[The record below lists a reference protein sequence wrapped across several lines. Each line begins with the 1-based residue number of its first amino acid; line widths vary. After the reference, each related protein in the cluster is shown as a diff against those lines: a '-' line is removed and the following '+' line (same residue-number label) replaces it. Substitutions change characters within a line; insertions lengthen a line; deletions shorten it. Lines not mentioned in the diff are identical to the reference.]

1 LVVAPAKSE
10 KDPEM
15 RPPPVRLRLPKQ
27 ATQPDSNDQFLAG
40 AGKRQRILSSVFAQQ
55 FRHVKRRNLFERPAV
70 EGDSLVPALMPAFG
84 FCWPKARLDAASTS
98 PAKPIIGLRAGASSV
113 EGRQS

>member
-1 LVVAPAKSE
+1 
-10 KDPEM
+10 M
-15 RPPPVRLRLPKQ
+15 RLRLPKQ

-40 AGKRQRILSSVFAQQ
+40 AGKCQRILSSVFAQQ

-70 EGDSLVPALMPAFG
+70 EGDSFVPALMPAFG

-98 PAKPIIGLRAGASSV
+98 PAKPHHRAASRRQFSRGATIIRLSGFLNIGLRFRV
-113 EGRQS
+113 